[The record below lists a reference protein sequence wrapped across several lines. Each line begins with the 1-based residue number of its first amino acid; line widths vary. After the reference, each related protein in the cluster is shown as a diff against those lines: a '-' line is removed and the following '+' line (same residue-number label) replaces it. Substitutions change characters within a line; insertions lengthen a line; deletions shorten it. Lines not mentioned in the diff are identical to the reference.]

1 MAKNKK
7 LTKKETVFV
16 EEYIRCW
23 NGAAAA
29 RAAGYSAKVA
39 KQIAYENLTKP
50 YLQDAIEKRLGEIR
64 MSINEFY
71 ARLSEQARANIADFI
86 EFYNV
91 PVLDKDGKHV
101 GERQSVR
108 VKQYAFERYGHLIK
122 SITPTSNGD
131 FKVELYSAQVALE
144 LTGKTHNA
152 FVDRDKEGNP
162 IQPVVNVYLPKND
175 RDHNDDHDG

>member
-1 MAKNKK
+1 MSKKQKEKK
-7 LTKKETVFV
+7 LTKKEMIFV

-29 RAAGYSAKVA
+29 RSAGYSANAA

-50 YLQDAIEKRLGEIR
+50 YLQAAIEKRLTEIR
-64 MSINEFY
+64 MSLNEFY

-86 EFYNV
+86 EFYDV
-91 PVLDKDGKHV
+91 PVLDRDGKHV

-108 VKQYAFERYGHLIK
+108 VKQDTFERYGHLVK
-122 SITPTSNGD
+122 SIAPTANGD
-131 FKVELYSAQVALE
+131 FKVELYSAQTALE
-144 LTGKTHNA
+144 LTGKTHSA

-162 IQPVVNVYLPKND
+162 IQPIVNVYIPKND
-175 RDHNDDHDG
+175 RDDGP